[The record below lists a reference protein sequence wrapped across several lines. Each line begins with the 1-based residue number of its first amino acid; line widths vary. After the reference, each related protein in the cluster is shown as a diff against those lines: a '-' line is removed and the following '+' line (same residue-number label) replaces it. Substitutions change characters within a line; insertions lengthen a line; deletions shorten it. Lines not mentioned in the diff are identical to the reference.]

1 MSQQQRQLPEY
12 VKRVID
18 EIASKVGVDVSSVE
32 NEYWNIFDDP
42 QYQINCSEEEKYKL
56 TLSIL
61 RSFYVNY
68 VPLDEV
74 SFVSIGTSGIKQ
86 TKSGRITLDLFG
98 AVIINDKLVLA
109 RIRCPDEAATKAY
122 SVPMGSLYKLK
133 LVKHSDTEYTAD
145 PVRTSFF
152 KVEDL
157 SYKDQS
163 LEKILNPLGIEEI
176 SVMKA
181 YSRPSMVDS
190 SGYVILTD
198 WRVIRNAVI
207 QSRRTYTDKKTG
219 RVSYFYVITDDSIP
233 IEVEVQD
240 GKEVKKELLVWVDDS
255 LWRYEK
261 TSTCDFYG
269 TIKLTPK
276 GASMTAYAIIP
287 KMNKVAT
294 NE

>member
-1 MSQQQRQLPEY
+1 
-12 VKRVID
+12 VKKVID

-32 NEYWNIFDDP
+32 SEYWSIFDDP
-42 QYQINCSEEEKYKL
+42 QYEIHCSEEEKYKL

-68 VPLDEV
+68 VPLEEV
-74 SFVSIGTSGIKQ
+74 SLVTVGTSGIKQ

-122 SVPMGSLYKLK
+122 SASMGSLYRLK
-133 LVKHSDTEYTAD
+133 LIKHSDTEYTAD
-145 PVRTSFF
+145 PVRTDFS
-152 KVEDL
+152 KIEDFQNLEDIL
-157 SYKDQS
+157 SRLD
-163 LEKILNPLGIEEI
+163 IEEI
-176 SVMKA
+176 SVIEA
-181 YSRPSMVDS
+181 SRKPSKVDS

-207 QSRRTYTDKKTG
+207 QSRRPYTDKKTG
-219 RVSYFYVITDDSIP
+219 RVSYFYVITDDSVP
-233 IEVEVQD
+233 IETEVQD
-240 GKEVKKELLVWVDDS
+240 GKEVKKELMVWVDES
-255 LWRYEK
+255 LWRRYEEK
-261 TSTCDFYG
+261 STCDFYG
-269 TIKLTPK
+269 TVKLTQK

-287 KMNKVAT
+287 KMNKVPT

>member
-1 MSQQQRQLPEY
+1 VSQQQRQLPEY
-12 VKRVID
+12 VKKVID

-32 NEYWNIFDDP
+32 SEYWSIFDDP
-42 QYQINCSEEEKYKL
+42 QYEIHCSEEEKYKL

-68 VPLDEV
+68 VPLEEV
-74 SFVSIGTSGIKQ
+74 SLVTVGTSGIKQ
-86 TKSGRITLDLFG
+86 TKSGRVTLDLFG

-122 SVPMGSLYKLK
+122 SASMGSLYKLK
-133 LVKHSDTEYTAD
+133 LIKHSDTEYTAD
-145 PVRTSFF
+145 PMRTDFS
-152 KVEDL
+152 KIEDFQNLEDIL
-157 SYKDQS
+157 SR
-163 LEKILNPLGIEEI
+163 LNIEEI
-176 SVMKA
+176 NVIEA
-181 YSRPSMVDS
+181 SRKPSKVDS

-207 QSRRTYTDKKTG
+207 QSRRPYTDKKTG
-219 RVSYFYVITDDSIP
+219 RVSYFYVITDDSVP
-233 IEVEVQD
+233 IEVEARD
-240 GKEVKKELLVWVDDS
+240 GKEVKKELMVWVDES
-255 LWRYEK
+255 LWRYEER
-261 TSTCDFYG
+261 STCDFYG
-269 TIKLTPK
+269 TVKLTPK